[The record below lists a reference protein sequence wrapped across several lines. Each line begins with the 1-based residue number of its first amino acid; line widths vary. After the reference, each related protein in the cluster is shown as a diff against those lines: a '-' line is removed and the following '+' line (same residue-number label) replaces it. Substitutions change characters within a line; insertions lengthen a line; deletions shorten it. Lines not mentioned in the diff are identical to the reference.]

1 MGTKS
6 VGRFLVNKEDFIY
19 AHFCLLTGDFEPQ
32 NQNRKCVYVAEGHR
46 QVQLAKKRGRK
57 SRVTVPLKTEPKNP
71 KNRKNKVIKIVS
83 KVMNLF

>member
-32 NQNRKCVYVAEGHR
+32 NQNRKCVYVAE
-46 QVQLAKKRGRK
+46 VENL
-57 SRVTVPLKTEPKNP
+57 
-71 KNRKNKVIKIVS
+71 VS
-83 KVMNLF
+83 LFL

>member
-46 QVQLAKKRGRK
+46 QVQLAKKRDRK
-57 SRVTVPLKTEPKNP
+57 SRVTVPLKTEHRAKKPEKQKEQSN
-71 KNRKNKVIKIVS
+71 
-83 KVMNLF
+83 